1 MTPRTLTGLV
11 LGATL
16 AGGAA
21 SAAPFI
27 GQFEAHNDMHGG
39 ALWRNDR
46 PNNNN
51 QRGAG
56 NEHLA
61 ITQLTGGYV
70 LVVGTAS
77 YTDVTPLIPGAG
89 LSSLDAGLRP
99 PGDGDPGTQAQG
111 TRVEGLCV
119 SYKLDATK
127 GLVMNN
133 MAYFTDNDSP
143 DWQNMHRPDVVAV
156 DGGKDNLKSRSRF
169 HSMLDIARARD
180 ENVTPLPIGGDA

>member
-1 MTPRTLTGLV
+1 MTPRILTGLV

-16 AGGAA
+16 VGGAA

-56 NEHLA
+56 NEHLS

-89 LSSLDAGLRP
+89 LASPHAGLRAP
-99 PGDGDPGTQAQG
+99 PAGAQG
-111 TRVEGLCV
+111 T
-119 SYKLDATK
+119 
-127 GLVMNN
+127 
-133 MAYFTDNDSP
+133 
-143 DWQNMHRPDVVAV
+143 
-156 DGGKDNLKSRSRF
+156 
-169 HSMLDIARARD
+169 
-180 ENVTPLPIGGDA
+180 